1 MRFLHRTRNTYWSC
15 TDVADKIRGT
25 PKMSAATS
33 EEWHKWKIEI
43 KKKSPLRY
51 WIAEELLDYLQDIV
65 YFPYDVINS
74 IRIYINNRFVYRLH
88 LMNTKLKPGSY
99 YEFDTRLIHG
109 AFETF
114 IDFIDSECA
123 SYMLAISNDEF
134 IEKVVKKY
142 LIETYQYF
150 PPGKAD
156 AIINEFKELKRKKP
170 WFSFKPFR
178 NETLGLAHIVS
189 EIEEFR
195 EEHPSQSERA
205 REMLELYTW
214 WKKDYLTR
222 KDSYEIYFPI
232 SEEKDDVEDEEEINY
247 ELTDEKRAIYKKIDE
262 LEKSREAEDTEML
275 IRLIKLRRSIWT

>member
-1 MRFLHRTRNTYWSC
+1 MRLHRTRSTYWSC
-15 TDVADKIRGT
+15 TDFADTIRGT

-33 EEWHKWKIEI
+33 EEWHQWRIDAQ
-43 KKKSPLRY
+43 KKSSFRY
-51 WIAEELLDYLQDIV
+51 WLAEELLDSLQDIV
-65 YFPYDVINS
+65 YFPYDVAHS
-74 IRIYINNRFVYRLH
+74 IRIYIDNRFMHRLH
-88 LMNTKLKPGSY
+88 LMDTKLKPGQY

-150 PPGKAD
+150 PPGKGND
-156 AIINEFKELKRKKP
+156 IINDFKRLKKTRTY
-170 WFSFKPFR
+170 WSAIKPFK
-178 NETLGLAHIVS
+178 NEMLGLAYIVS
-189 EIEEFR
+189 EIEEFQ
-195 EEHPSQSERA
+195 ESYPEQSERA
-205 REMLELYTW
+205 QEMLLLYTW

-222 KDSYEIYFPI
+222 KDPFDIYFLPDSDDDDDISFTLSDEKKEIYAKI
-232 SEEKDDVEDEEEINY
+232 S
-247 ELTDEKRAIYKKIDE
+247 E
-262 LEKSREAEDTEML
+262 LEKARDEEDTEML